1 MVLILMEEIVNNING
16 KHITS
21 RLMVYVS
28 VESSIKTLTPLSGS
42 HLRCACL
49 CANRCKEIE
58 QEFIDGN
65 TTRKESDLFQEDMAY
80 AIGAIMASVAFL
92 ESTIN
97 EFLQEFFYKFDN
109 LTINKSDWVDLKT
122 LWGKGVGEDTSKML
136 NTMINILITKYQ
148 YSNKEIK
155 RQSKLITKYEIA
167 HQILF
172 NKQLNKSCDA
182 CVDFVNLIHLR
193 NQLVHF
199 KLKWQTT
206 HPEEEDLYI
215 MRLHFENKFKKNVF
229 MEKSGNSY
237 FPDKCLGA
245 GCAEWSIFVSTE
257 FLNLFS
263 NTISKSGIDLLKPHI
278 NRIIQEYSFSKT

>member
-1 MVLILMEEIVNNING
+1 MLMEKITRDING
-16 KHITS
+16 EYIS
-21 RLMVYVS
+21 SCSVVYVGEKS
-28 VESSIKTLTPLSGS
+28 CIKSLTPLSGS

-49 CANRCKEIE
+49 CANKCKEIE

-65 TTRKESDLFQEDMAY
+65 TTQKESDLFQEDMAY
-80 AIGAIMASVAFL
+80 SIGAIMASVAFL

-97 EFLQEFFYKFDN
+97 EFFQEFFYKFDN
-109 LTINKSDWVDLKT
+109 LTINKSYWMDLKT
-122 LWGKGVGEDTSKML
+122 KWDEDAGRIQKMKKTL
-136 NTMINILITKYQ
+136 ADKYG
-148 YSNKEIK
+148 YSSKEIGD
-155 RQSKLITKYEIA
+155 QSELITKYEIA

-172 NKQLNKSCDA
+172 NKQLDKSCDA
-182 CVDFVNLIHLR
+182 CVDFGNLIHLR

-215 MRLHFENKFKKNVF
+215 MRLRFENKFKKNVF
-229 MEKSGNSY
+229 MEKSGNCY

-245 GCAEWSIFVSTE
+245 GCAEWSIFVSTK

-263 NTISKSGIDLLKPHI
+263 NTISESGIDLLKPHI